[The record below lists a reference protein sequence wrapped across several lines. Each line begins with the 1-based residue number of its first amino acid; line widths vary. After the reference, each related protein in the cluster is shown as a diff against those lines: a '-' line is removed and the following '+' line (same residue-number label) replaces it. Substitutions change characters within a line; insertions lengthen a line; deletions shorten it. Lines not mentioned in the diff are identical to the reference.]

1 MERGGCVCEGYV
13 ENAGFW
19 RRCRLDLELVM
30 SRVEQI
36 ESQIKELTPDELML
50 FGAGYC
56 NSTLI

>member
-1 MERGGCVCEGYV
+1 M